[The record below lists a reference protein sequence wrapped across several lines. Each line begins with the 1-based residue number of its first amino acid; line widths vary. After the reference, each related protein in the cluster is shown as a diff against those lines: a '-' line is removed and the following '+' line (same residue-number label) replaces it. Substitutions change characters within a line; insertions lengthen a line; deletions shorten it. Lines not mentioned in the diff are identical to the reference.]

1 MRETP
6 RKDGFSNGLIFES
19 HSIRASQGNSW
30 GTSTSEGIASAK
42 ALKSKH
48 TGYTVSESDY
58 SPIKNKFEKQKNP
71 PTNPKTGDM

>member
-6 RKDGFSNGLIFES
+6 RKDGSLNGLIFES

-42 ALKSKH
+42 ALKSKQ
-48 TGYTVSESDY
+48 TGYTVL
-58 SPIKNKFEKQKNP
+58 
-71 PTNPKTGDM
+71 